1 MVIRFIPWCSNV
13 QLYSINNCDNREN
26 TMNKTSYR
34 TVQSLRVRAHGDIK
48 FINCAVQHVS
58 AKLTLEVQVK
68 CNKNK

>member
-1 MVIRFIPWCSNV
+1 MVIRLYLDV
-13 QLYSINNCDNREN
+13 QMFNYIQLITAIIEKAQW
-26 TMNKTSYR
+26 NKASYR

-48 FINCAVQHVS
+48 FINCAIQHVS